1 MNVLCAQSSSNRFMR
16 KKKKKKL
23 SVSSKLSGAAKP
35 TSLRDEEYRG
45 LKQRTMAYNG
55 DGTLVLM
62 QHLPIVILGKHC
74 QAHCIT
80 NSPSCCLSEQS
91 QPFGPVDTFRSS
103 FSVIILQYKYRT
115 SLCFWNTNIISLCNT
130 TSMKTC
136 FFGTRHETF
145 PFFKMYLENISILAK
160 LER

>member
-1 MNVLCAQSSSNRFMR
+1 MNVICAQSSSNRFMR
-16 KKKKKKL
+16 KQKKV
-23 SVSSKLSGAAKP
+23 SVSSKLSGGAKP

-74 QAHCIT
+74 QTQCIT

-91 QPFGPVDTFRSS
+91 QPFGPVYTFRSS
-103 FSVIILQYKYRT
+103 FSVIILQPIQIQNKP
-115 SLCFWNTNIISLCNT
+115 LLLGHQHNI
-130 TSMKTC
+130 
-136 FFGTRHETF
+136 FVQHH
-145 PFFKMYLENISILAK
+145 
-160 LER
+160 